1 MLADV
6 TEAKYIEGYM
16 LEVAFE
22 DGNRGIIDFSDY
34 PSRGGVFSQFKNM
47 DFFKSFVV
55 SQDLGTIVWGNEIDI
70 APETLYE
77 KCQQSSAAYG

>member
-6 TEAKYIEGYM
+6 TDAKYINGYR
-16 LEVAFE
+16 LEVVFE
-22 DGNRGIIDFSDY
+22 DGTRGVIDFSEY
-34 PSRGGVFSQFKNM
+34 SSRGGVFDQFKNM
-47 DFFKSFVV
+47 DFFKSFIVCR
-55 SQDLGTIVWGNEIDI
+55 DLGTIVWGNEIDI